1 LEVKLNDQERRAV
14 GRLLVERKALLI
26 ETTEDTTRPDHARR
40 AGLME
45 LSVIASI
52 LGKLCRRDVM
62 SIGASAMRRDN
73 QDENRAT
80 IRMRMRRRGDYEG
93 RA

>member
-1 LEVKLNDQERRAV
+1 M
-14 GRLLVERKALLI
+14 ERKALLI

-52 LGKLCRRDVM
+52 LGKLCLRDVM
-62 SIGASAMRRDN
+62 SIGASARRLGAA
-73 QDENRAT
+73 ERVEL
-80 IRMRMRRRGDYEG
+80 GDADAVTSLGNPYRCVFVG
-93 RA
+93 P

>member
-1 LEVKLNDQERRAV
+1 M
-14 GRLLVERKALLI
+14 ERKALLI

-62 SIGASAMRRDN
+62 SIGASASRLGAAKRVGALS
-73 QDENRAT
+73 RPV
-80 IRMRMRRRGDYEG
+80 
-93 RA
+93 